1 MIRVDKGT
9 AMACKARVAL
19 AWGDYE
25 TCAELC
31 KEIMDMKTYSLY
43 EDYGQ
48 LFREKAY
55 TCETIWALPNS
66 YAYEQT
72 QSHKIFRQPYSRWK
86 HNCSAFMGPARGI
99 RVH

>member
-1 MIRVDKGT
+1 MGRTDKEIIKKQVMEDFDAAIAGLPEQNANGGVIRVDKGT

-48 LFREKAY
+48 LFREQAY
-55 TCETIWALPNS
+55 T
-66 YAYEQT
+66 
-72 QSHKIFRQPYSRWK
+72 
-86 HNCSAFMGPARGI
+86 
-99 RVH
+99 